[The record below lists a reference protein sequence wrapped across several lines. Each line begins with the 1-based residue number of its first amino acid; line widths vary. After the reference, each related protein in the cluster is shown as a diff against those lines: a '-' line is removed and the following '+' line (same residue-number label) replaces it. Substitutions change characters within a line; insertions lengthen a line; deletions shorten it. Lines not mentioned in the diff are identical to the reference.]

1 MRRGGVFTRA
11 GLARACAVLG
21 VLVGL
26 VLMQESAHVQDPH
39 SPGCHSLYSV
49 AMLVADDCVP
59 VQPTAAAEHGPQ
71 DPADLLGACFAL
83 LVAVLLT
90 LVALAGPRPLTTL
103 LTQLSAPRP
112 PTRRHRPA
120 PSLALL
126 CVLRT

>member
-21 VLVGL
+21 ILVGL
-26 VLMQESAHVQDPH
+26 VLMQESAHVEDPH

-59 VQPTAAAEHGPQ
+59 AQPAHGPQ
-71 DPADLLGACFAL
+71 DPADLLGACLAL

-103 LTQLSAPRP
+103 LAQLRAPRP
-112 PTRRHRPA
+112 PTRRHRPV